1 MENKSGWLRI
11 DEKKRKEVIDF
22 AEKYKE
28 FLKKVKTEREAV
40 DYFEEI
46 AKKNGFIPLEKAKK
60 TGKGKYYINRNG
72 KAMGLITINE
82 DLENGFRI
90 IAAHIDSPRLDLKPN
105 PIIEDKDSQVVLFKT
120 HYYGG
125 IKKYQWVSRPLAIHG
140 VVIKKSGKKI
150 NVNIGEDLD
159 DPVFSIPDL
168 LPHLSRKVQGEKKL
182 LEGFE
187 GEDLQIIVSHIPDA
201 NDEKNP
207 FKKSLLNLLKEKYSI
222 EEDDLYSADLEV
234 VPAHQPR
241 DVGLDRSML
250 GAYGQ
255 DDRICA
261 FTTVMAAM
269 DANSKMNSI
278 VLLFDKEEIGSDG
291 NVGAQSNFIEYVI
304 AKAMDLVGKNYS
316 YGNFLEIMHRSKVIS
331 ADVNAVVNPLFKQVH
346 DLNNAAKAG
355 FGVVVTKYTGS
366 GGKYGSSEAQAELVA
381 EIMNLF
387 DKKNVIYQFGLLGK
401 VDEGGG
407 GTVAKYLA
415 KYGMQV
421 IDMGPGLISMH
432 SPFELVSKFDIWSA
446 YQAYKAFL
454 EG

>member
-11 DEKKRKEVIDF
+11 DEKKKKEVMNF
-22 AEKYKE
+22 AEEYKK
-28 FLKKVKTEREAV
+28 FLKEVKTEREAV
-40 DYFEEI
+40 NFFEEL
-46 AKKNGFIPLEKAKK
+46 AKKNGFEPLERAKK
-60 TGKGKYYINRNG
+60 LGKGKYYVIKNG
-72 KAMGLITINE
+72 KAMALLSINE
-82 DLENGFRI
+82 DLEKGFRI

-105 PIIEDKDSQVVLFKT
+105 PIIEDKDSQTVLFKT

-140 VVIKKSGKKI
+140 IVVKKSGEKI
-150 NVNIGEDLD
+150 SINIGEDPE

-187 GEDLQIIVSHIPDA
+187 GEDLQLIVSHIPDA
-201 NDEKNP
+201 KDEKSSLKN
-207 FKKSLLNLLKEKYSI
+207 SLLKLLNEKYGI
-222 EEDDLYSADLEV
+222 DEEDLFSADLEV

-241 DVGLDRSML
+241 DVGFDKSML

-261 FTTVMAAM
+261 FTSVKAM
-269 DANSKMNSI
+269 LDSQQKGNTI
-278 VLLFDKEEIGSDG
+278 VILFDKEEIGSDG

-304 AKAMDLVGKNYS
+304 ARTLDIDNQKYS
-316 YGNFLEIMHRSKVIS
+316 YGTFLEIMNKSKVIS

-366 GGKYGSSEAQAELVA
+366 GGKYSSSEAQAELVA

-387 DKKNVIYQFGLLGK
+387 DKKKVIYQFGLLGK

-432 SPFELVSKFDIWSA
+432 SPFELVSKFDLWST